1 MAKSIEVTLKLN
13 DRDFIRGIK
22 RSNRE
27 LDKLQRNMR
36 QSGSTAKGAAGQQGF
51 GGLTAAIAAFGAATV
66 ASSGGLSNSIKL
78 NQRIINEVTRHSDAL
93 TNLQNV
99 TKGGILTDANGNKM
113 KNRLNDTS
121 RNLRRTTKELN
132 EEFSQLSNS
141 QKQTNGG
148 FVKSGAR
155 LLKFIGI
162 ATIVAA
168 AIGAIT
174 LAFRSLTASV
184 RTASQFEDIQITL
197 QNITGSAEAGAYA
210 LGLVTEEATKL
221 PFAFQDLAGAT
232 PVLATISKD
241 LGELRRNINLAA
253 DISANFGIPFDQ
265 AASSLQRAFS
275 AGAGAADV
283 FREKGVLAAAGF
295 EAGVAVSIEETQKK
309 LLEFGVSIQGAA
321 QTLNTTFSGATSQ
334 AGDRLTL
341 FNAAIGEATS
351 PTFKAFLL
359 ELVELFDNNKDAA
372 FELAGQIGN
381 NVVSGFQAAVIG
393 GAYLIDVLEAAKT
406 GFIEIVTLGGLL
418 DGAYATIG
426 KALESL
432 GVSIGNGLDG
442 IIDFDKAEMAK
453 KFFEEVKFTAEEIKA
468 ATDGVKEGAK
478 DIDDSFKIVLGSS
491 TEVTENLD
499 DTRTAFQKLK
509 DEMDMFDGSTGDY
522 QVFVDRLKEL
532 FETGEIGIE
541 DFRNTMRDLDEMF
554 MKNEG
559 LNNFLETL
567 GTAQKALSE
576 DLATAFL
583 EGKNAGDAFKD
594 FFKKMIN
601 QIIADIIRLQIIQPI
616 LGAIMAPF
624 GFGFGTG
631 GNVVKIPGRA
641 KGGPVMSNKPYVVGE
656 RGPEVFVPGQSGTII
671 PNGAG
676 GGTAITY
683 NINAVDSQS
692 FQQALAKD
700 PSFVF
705 AVTEAGRRKQPGRI

>member
-13 DRDFIRGIK
+13 DRDFIRGLK
-22 RSNRE
+22 NSNRQ
-27 LDKLQRNMR
+27 LDKLQRNLKQTGAGAR
-36 QSGSTAKGAAGQQGF
+36 NAGGSQGF

-78 NQRIINEVTRHSDAL
+78 NQRIINEVTKHSDAL
-93 TNLQNV
+93 TNLQNA
-99 TKGGILTDANGNKM
+99 TRGGTLTDAAGNKM
-113 KNRLNDTS
+113 KNRLNNTS
-121 RNLRRTTKELN
+121 RNLRRTTQELN
-132 EEFSQLSNS
+132 DEFSQLSNS
-141 QKQTNGG
+141 QKRTNGG
-148 FVKSGAR
+148 FIKSGAR
-155 LLKFIGI
+155 MLKFVGI
-162 ATIVAA
+162 AAIVGA
-168 AIGAIT
+168 AIGAVT

-381 NVVSGFQAAVIG
+381 NVVAGFQAAVIG
-393 GAYLIDVLEAAKT
+393 GAYLIDVLEAAKN

-426 KALESL
+426 NALESL
-432 GVSIGNGLDG
+432 GVSIGNGLEG

-453 KFFEEVKFTAEEIKA
+453 KFFEEVKFTAQEIKS
-468 ATDGVKEGAK
+468 ATDEVKEGAK
-478 DIDDSFKIVLGSS
+478 DIDDSFKIILGSS
-491 TEVTENLD
+491 EEVTEKLE
-499 DTRTAFQKLK
+499 DTRTALQKYR
-509 DEMDMFDGSTGDY
+509 DELDKVKNISGAEFNI
-522 QVFVDRLKEL
+522 FLERLNEL
-532 FETGEIGIE
+532 FRTGEIGIE
-541 DFRNTMRDLDEMF
+541 DYNSMLRDLDETF
-554 MKNEG
+554 GENEG
-559 LNNFLETL
+559 LNNFLDTL
-567 GTAQKALSE
+567 GSAQKTLSE
-576 DLATAFL
+576 DLVQ
-583 EGKNAGDAFKD
+583 AFKAGESGSAS
-594 FFKKMIN
+594 FKKMFGTIID
-601 QIIADIIRLQIIQPI
+601 QIIADVFRLAVIQPI
-616 LGAIMAPF
+616 LGAILGPF

-631 GNVVKIPGRA
+631 GNIIKIPGKA
-641 KGGPVMSNKPYVVGE
+641 NGGSVMGQRPYVVGE
-656 RGPEVFVPGQSGTII
+656 EGPELFVPA
-671 PNGAG
+671 GAG
-676 GGTAITY
+676 SIVPNDQMGGSTNVTY
-683 NINAVDSQS
+683 NIQAVDAPS
-692 FQQALAKD
+692 FQQLVARD
-700 PSFVF
+700 PEFIFNVSR
-705 AVTEAGRRKQPGRI
+705 AGARRTP